1 MWHTSRG
8 NRTLRG
14 GEALLVASAI
24 DTMVDALSV
33 HLDDCDFSDSFNLP
47 DIFDVPESLEL
58 AVGESL
64 ADCDSGIAMFDRLDA
79 CQRIGLLHQLAV
91 YLLTDTP
98 NTLRL
103 TATADAGVAA
113 VFVEIRDQLAI
124 ELDLQGLTDVNDA
137 TAKSNEDTIQVDSF
151 DADDDPFYWR
161 RLLID
166 AMLESSYDPEAI
178 EDIPALT
185 CRELFQWE
193 DAIDLMAS
201 TILWDRDFE
210 MADGFMD
217 QDPTVSRQRQRLL
230 GIQQDYFSDVHPDP
244 HPKDALRLVRETR
257 ELVRSIT

>member
-1 MWHTSRG
+1 MWHTSQG
-8 NRTLRG
+8 NRTLHG

-33 HLDDCDFSDSFNLP
+33 HLDADLDHDDGLP
-47 DIFDVPESLEL
+47 GGVDL
-58 AVGESL
+58 ANGDSL

-98 NTLRL
+98 TTLEL
-103 TATADAGVAA
+103 TATGDAGVAA

-124 ELDLQGLTDVNDA
+124 ELDLESVVDVNETALCLDPESLDA
-137 TAKSNEDTIQVDSF
+137 LER
-151 DADDDPFYWR
+151 DALELDDDPLYWR
-161 RLLID
+161 RLVCD
-166 AMLESSYDPEAI
+166 AVSESVDDSDAA
-178 EDIPALT
+178 DDVPALHS
-185 CRELFQWE
+185 RELSHWE

-210 MADGFMD
+210 MADALMD
-217 QDPTVSRQRQRLL
+217 QDPLISRQRRRLL
-230 GIQQDYFSDVHPDP
+230 GIQQDYFTDVPPDP
-244 HPKDALRLVRETR
+244 HPTEAIRLVRETR